1 MDGILSGFPFS
12 RKKDIAA
19 PGTPR
24 NSDPKNSDVKNA
36 DLTKSGLNKSD
47 PKNSDP
53 KNSNIDR
60 SDSMRLTKNDPA
72 PGFNN
77 DMDSMPDSISS
88 FNSGMANDSG
98 SRVTELARA
107 KASPTAVIGPK
118 IMFKGELTGEED
130 LLIQGKVEGSIDLK
144 GNHLTIGSQGV
155 IKANVAARTI
165 TVEGSVEGDIV
176 AAEHIAIKSAS
187 RVKGNLK
194 AERVTLEDG
203 AKFRGSIDMDM
214 DADAKTES
222 KSSYTSPLS
231 SPKEP
236 KTDIVE

>member
-19 PGTPR
+19 PD
-24 NSDPKNSDVKNA
+24 SKKNSD
-36 DLTKSGLNKSD
+36 
-47 PKNSDP
+47 
-53 KNSNIDR
+53 IDR
-60 SDSMRLTKNDPA
+60 SDSMRLTKNEPSPA
-72 PGFNN
+72 FSNDLDNN
-77 DMDSMPDSISS
+77 DPIPAYSGIGSPD
-88 FNSGMANDSG
+88 AG
-98 SRVTELARA
+98 SRVTELSRA
-107 KASPTAVIGPK
+107 KAAPTAVIGPK

-214 DADAKTES
+214 DADNKADTKPES
-222 KSSYTSPLS
+222 KSSYGS
-231 SPKEP
+231 SMLPKDD
-236 KTDIVE
+236 KVDDIG

>member
-12 RKKDIAA
+12 RKKDLAA
-19 PGTPR
+19 PDSNKTP
-24 NSDPKNSDVKNA
+24 D
-36 DLTKSGLNKSD
+36 
-47 PKNSDP
+47 
-53 KNSNIDR
+53 IDR
-60 SDSMRLTKNDPA
+60 SNSMRLTKNDPVQN
-72 PGFNN
+72 F
-77 DMDSMPDSISS
+77 DLDSIPDAASG
-88 FNSGMANDSG
+88 FNSGIMGDSS
-98 SRVTELARA
+98 SRVTEIPRA
-107 KASPTAVIGPK
+107 KPLPTAVIGPK

-130 LLIQGKVEGSIDLK
+130 LLIQGRVEGSIDLK

-155 IKANVAARTI
+155 IKANVVAKTI

-214 DADAKTES
+214 DGDS
-222 KSSYTSPLS
+222 KSDSKPGFNSSASSLS
-231 SPKEP
+231 RDNKSE
-236 KTDIVE
+236 VAE